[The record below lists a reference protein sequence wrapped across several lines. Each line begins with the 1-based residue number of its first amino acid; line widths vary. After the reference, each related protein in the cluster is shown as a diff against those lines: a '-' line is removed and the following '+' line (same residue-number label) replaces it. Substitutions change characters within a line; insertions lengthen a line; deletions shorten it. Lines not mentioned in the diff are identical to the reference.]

1 MKTLRGIILD
11 VDGTLIDSNH
21 AHAESWVRALG
32 EYGIVTT
39 YAEVREKI
47 GMGGD
52 NLLPAVSDIEEDSKK
67 GKKISRRRSEIFQ
80 IEYLP
85 YLKPFK
91 KTRQLIQFFQQEG
104 VKMVVASSSSKEDL
118 QGLLKMAH
126 VDDLL
131 PQRTSKDDVEV
142 SKPAPDIIQAALKKL
157 QIPAS
162 NAVMLGDT
170 PYDIIAAK
178 KAGVETIALTC
189 GGWSA
194 KDLSGAVA
202 IYRDP
207 EDFLWHLEK
216 NGRPEIS
223 GDSKHR

>member
-21 AHAESWVRALG
+21 AHADAWVRAFG

-39 YAEVREKI
+39 YEEVREKI

-52 NLLPAVSDIEEDSKK
+52 NLLPAVRGIEEDSDL
-67 GKKISRRRSEIFQ
+67 GKRISRRRAEIFQ

-104 VKMVVASSSSKEDL
+104 LKIVVASSSSQEDL

-126 VDDLL
+126 IDDLL
-131 PQRTSKDDVEV
+131 PLRTSKDDVEA
-142 SKPAPDIIQAALKKL
+142 SKPAPDLIHAALKKL
-157 QIPAS
+157 QLPPGAT
-162 NAVMLGDT
+162 VMLGDT

-178 KAGVETIALTC
+178 RAGVETIALTC
-189 GGWSA
+189 GGWSV
-194 KDLSGAVA
+194 KDLAGAVA

-207 EDFLWHLEK
+207 QELLSHLEK
-216 NGRPEIS
+216 NGRPEINDES
-223 GDSKHR
+223 RPR